1 MRDFLKVYN
10 EWLNS
15 DQLSLREKEELLKL
29 KGNKEEIQ
37 DRFYEDLKFGTAG
50 LRGKLGMGTNRM
62 NMYTVGRASQGLA
75 NFIES
80 KGEDAKKRGVAIA
93 YDVRYFSKEFS
104 ELAARIL
111 ANKGIKVYL
120 HDDITATPILS
131 YSVRELNAISG
142 IVITASHNP
151 RDYNGYKVYW
161 EEGSQIMSD
170 IADGITAEIEKL
182 DYFNDVYAMD
192 LNEAVD
198 KKLIE
203 YIGKNIKEKY
213 EKEVINLAIKENID
227 KNINIIYTPL
237 NGTGNKPVREV
248 LEKRGFKNVFVVP
261 EQENPDPDF
270 TTVGYPN
277 PEDVKAFKLSEKL
290 GKEKNADILIATD
303 PDCDRLAVEVKNQKG
318 EYVALTGN
326 QTGAILINYI
336 LESRKEENKL
346 PEKGFI
352 IKSVVTGNLGKSI
365 GEKYGIDTYEAL
377 TGFKNICGKENEL
390 LENNAGEFIF
400 GYEESIGFL
409 AGTFVRDKDG
419 VIAAMLLA
427 EAAAFYKTKNKS
439 LLDVLQDIYDEHG
452 YQLENNYSMILE
464 GIEGKKRI
472 ERIMEYYRENYP
484 ERIEDMKLIKYADY
498 LENKEVDIK
507 TGKEKN
513 SEIPIS
519 NVLRFWFDDGSWY
532 AIRPSGTEPKIKIYI
547 YSKDKD
553 RKRSEQKLIRINLK
567 IKEIFDMV

>member
-1 MRDFLKVYN
+1 MRDYLKYYN
-10 EWLNS
+10 NWVSS
-15 DQLSLREKEELLKL
+15 DQLSLKEKEELLDIKD
-29 KGNKEEIQ
+29 NEEEIR
-37 DRFYEDLKFGTAG
+37 DRFYDDLKFGTAG

-62 NMYTVGRASQGLA
+62 NLYTVGRASQGLA
-75 NFIES
+75 NFIE
-80 KGEDAKKRGVAIA
+80 KQGEEAKNRGVAIA
-93 YDVRYFSKEFS
+93 FDVRYFSKEFS

-142 IVITASHNP
+142 IVVTASHNP

-161 EEGSQIMSD
+161 KEGSQIMSD
-170 IADGITAEIEKL
+170 IAEGITSEIEKL
-182 DYFNDVYAMD
+182 NYFEDVNPMN
-192 LNEAVD
+192 LKEAISEG
-198 KKLIE
+198 LIE
-203 YIGKNIKEKY
+203 YIGHDIKEKY
-213 EKEVINLAIKENID
+213 KKEVLNLAIKDNID
-227 KNINIIYTPL
+227 KEINIIYTPL

-248 LEKRGFKNVFVVP
+248 LERRGFKNVYVVP
-261 EQENPDPDF
+261 EQEHPDPDF

-277 PEDVKAFKLSEKL
+277 PEDTKAFKLSEKL
-290 GKEKNADILIATD
+290 GREKSADLLIATD
-303 PDCDRLAVEVKNQKG
+303 PDCDRLAVEVKNEKG
-318 EYVALTGN
+318 DYIPLTGN
-326 QTGAILINYI
+326 QTGALLINYI

-352 IKSVVTGNLGKSI
+352 VKSVVTGNLGKSI
-365 GEKYGIDTYEAL
+365 GESYGIDTYEAL

-390 LENNAGEFIF
+390 LEKEAGEFIF
-400 GYEESIGFL
+400 GYEESIGFV

-427 EAAAFYKTKNKS
+427 EAAAFYKTKNKT
-439 LLDVLQDIYDEHG
+439 LLDVIQDIYNEHG
-452 YQLENNYSMILE
+452 YQLENNYSMVLE

-472 ERIMEYYRENYP
+472 EKIMEYYRENYP
-484 ERIEDMKLIKYADY
+484 ERIEDMKLVKYADY
-498 LENKEVDIK
+498 LENKEIDIT
-507 TGKEKN
+507 TGKESK
-513 SEIPIS
+513 SEIPTS

-547 YSKDKD
+547 YSKDKN
-553 RKRSEQKLIRINLK
+553 KETSEKKLKQINSK